1 MKTAIKFL
9 AAFLC
14 TLPFAAS
21 ADWNLL
27 IAPANVTTELSAP
40 GILEL
45 RVTNTGTDG
54 SPAMDLQ
61 AGLLLHLLPDYQIEP
76 LSGGCGPWREDSFAR
91 IEIPAIA
98 SGGNLV
104 CRYRFTA
111 LRSDSQNF
119 RLSFTPID
127 RPNAPGSLIHIGAL
141 TDLSATANLMN
152 SRLEGGQTI
161 NRYQINVANT
171 GPNAVDR
178 YGFGSCT
185 DPPLGYTVRRDFP
198 GGCAAGSGLLL
209 CFMSGFQFTAGP
221 VQPGQLARCEIETV
235 GVAAPNLGA
244 IRLVDSI
251 RRVDGRELI
260 DTNPQNDRLSLGAT
274 NQTQVPT
281 LSWLGLIALLFGV
294 MLVARRTV

>member
-1 MKTAIKFL
+1 MTMKFL

-14 TLPFAAS
+14 TLSFTAF
-21 ADWNLL
+21 ADWNLT
-27 IAPANVTTELSAP
+27 IAPANVQTELSAP
-40 GILEL
+40 GVLEM
-45 RVTNTGTDG
+45 RVSNTGADA

-61 AGLLLHLLPDYQIEP
+61 AGLFLPLLSDYQIEP

-91 IEIPAIA
+91 IAIPAIA

-127 RPNAPGSLIHIGAL
+127 RPNAPGSLVHVGAL

-161 NRYQINVANT
+161 NRYQISVANF

-198 GGCAAGSGLLL
+198 GGCAAGSAVLL

-244 IRLVDSI
+244 IRLVESI
-251 RRVDGRELI
+251 RRVDGRALI
-260 DTNPQNDRLSLGAT
+260 DTNPQNDRLSLGT
-274 NQTQVPT
+274 LSVIQVPT
-281 LSWLGLIALLFGV
+281 LSWLGLIGLLFGV
-294 MLVARRTV
+294 ALVTRHVK